1 MTEWVAVDGA
11 NVSESLRRV
20 SRDAFRERQ
29 EEAHADDRGKFAKCR
44 ASSFRVPLKL
54 KPPDNGLSHS
64 RQADSGWI
72 CTRFQR

>member
-1 MTEWVAVDGA
+1 MALMSA
-11 NVSESLRRV
+11 RV
-20 SRDAFRERQ
+20 SAESFARRYSIRERQ

-44 ASSFRVPLKL
+44 ASSFRIPLKL

-72 CTRFQR
+72 CVLVSNAKPN